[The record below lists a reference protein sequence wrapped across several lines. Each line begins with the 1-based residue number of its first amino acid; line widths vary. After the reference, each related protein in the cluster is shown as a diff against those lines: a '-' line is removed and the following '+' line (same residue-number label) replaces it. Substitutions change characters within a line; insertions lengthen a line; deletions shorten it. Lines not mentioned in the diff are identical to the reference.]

1 MKTITENERKT
12 PVIAEA
18 DVIVV
23 GGGAGGIG
31 AALAA
36 GRSGVNTLLLE
47 RANCLGGLQ
56 TQCLNPR
63 FTQVD
68 PDVTTGI
75 VLEICEKVDQE
86 GMVLG
91 RPGFGDARM
100 RSISFEPEYYKLLTD
115 NLMDEAGV
123 KILYHA
129 FVVAAIREGNTL
141 KGVIIESKEGRQ
153 AVLGKVIIDATGAAE
168 VAWKCG
174 APVMSDGF
182 PRGPGKGRHM
192 GFGYAVAFRQVDTV
206 RFEEYRKAHPDEW
219 RGPIT
224 GKSLVKKG
232 KEEGKLHP
240 HFRGAFWISPHFS
253 PGSIWILGP
262 HYPLPMGHHG
272 WLLEDLS
279 KGEIDMRQQAFSGWK
294 LLRDNVP
301 GWENSKIDQLPV
313 HLMLRDSHRMTGMY
327 VLKEDEMRAGKAFDD
342 SVAVSNHA
350 PDVFG
355 PDDQHEFVGNVPPF
369 DIPYRSLVSS
379 GIDNLMGVGA
389 CLSTDFITFAATRY
403 CTPSICTGQAAGT
416 AAGLAVKNKVTPKK
430 VKATLVQK
438 ALRKQNVITTVKEIS
453 KPVLDEYRER
463 VKNAPASSMGPDNK
477 IRVLA

>member
-115 NLMDEAGV
+115 NLMAEVGV

-168 VAWKCG
+168 IAWKCG

-192 GFGYAVAFRQVDTV
+192 GFGYAVAFRQVDTA

-232 KEEGKLHP
+232 KEEG
-240 HFRGAFWISPHFS
+240 
-253 PGSIWILGP
+253 
-262 HYPLPMGHHG
+262 
-272 WLLEDLS
+272 
-279 KGEIDMRQQAFSGWK
+279 
-294 LLRDNVP
+294 
-301 GWENSKIDQLPV
+301 
-313 HLMLRDSHRMTGMY
+313 
-327 VLKEDEMRAGKAFDD
+327 
-342 SVAVSNHA
+342 
-350 PDVFG
+350 
-355 PDDQHEFVGNVPPF
+355 
-369 DIPYRSLVSS
+369 
-379 GIDNLMGVGA
+379 
-389 CLSTDFITFAATRY
+389 
-403 CTPSICTGQAAGT
+403 
-416 AAGLAVKNKVTPKK
+416 
-430 VKATLVQK
+430 
-438 ALRKQNVITTVKEIS
+438 
-453 KPVLDEYRER
+453 
-463 VKNAPASSMGPDNK
+463 
-477 IRVLA
+477 